1 MLQKKKRFSQQ
12 QTEDSKK
19 LIRKS
24 TKRHMFVFGLIS
36 VTDHAK
42 TILIQTFKDE
52 RQRTRET
59 EINSISNAYYTRVS
73 PTPIS

>member
-1 MLQKKKRFSQQ
+1 MLQKKKGSHNNRLK
-12 QTEDSKK
+12 TARK
-19 LIRKS
+19 IRKS
-24 TKRHMFVFGLIS
+24 TKRLLFVFGHIS

-59 EINSISNAYYTRVS
+59 EINSISNAYYTRV
-73 PTPIS
+73 PTTPIS